1 MRKRRLLLFVLIA
14 TLSAMPMW
22 AAHFSDF
29 YVLPVASHVSGVGSS
44 MWMTDTSIQN
54 FQSTPLKVQF
64 LFIESGEGNSEN
76 VANLVSTALPDGSLT
91 IPAGG
96 SVVIKDILAGYQGA
110 NGGSLGAV
118 MVSGDKAF
126 AVTSRAYVIGANG
139 GSYGQTVPP
148 VRDFIDNSLGD
159 TNNALAVAY
168 VPGVIHNAAYRTNL
182 GFVAGAGLAGMVIEV
197 RLKATDG
204 STTGTR
210 NFSIP
215 PNQFVH
221 VQFAASTLTPALIDA
236 GAAEMRITSG
246 DGAVAPYAS
255 VIDNVSQDAVFIP
268 SVFPPS
274 SPFAKQVPGDS
285 LFRRLAAAYL
295 RH

>member
-14 TLSAMPMW
+14 TVSALPMW
-22 AAHFSDF
+22 ADHFADF

-54 FQSTPLKVQF
+54 FSSSPLNLQF

-76 VANLVSTALPDGSLT
+76 VSNLVSTALPDGSLT
-91 IPAGG
+91 IAPGG
-96 SVVIKDILAGYQGA
+96 SVVIKDILAGYTGS

-118 MVSGDKAF
+118 MVTGNRAF
-126 AVTSRAYVIGANG
+126 AVTSRAYVNAASG
-139 GSYGQTVPP
+139 GTYGQTVPP
-148 VRDFIDNSLGD
+148 VRDFIDNTIGD
-159 TNNALAVAY
+159 TNNALSVAY
-168 VPGVIHNAAYRTNL
+168 VPGLIHNAAYRTNL
-182 GFVAGAGLAGMVIEV
+182 GFVAGAGLTGMVIEIRV
-197 RLKATDG
+197 KAADG

-210 NFSIP
+210 TFSIP
-215 PNQFVH
+215 ANQFVH
-221 VQFAASTLTPALIDA
+221 IQFAASTLAPALIDA
-236 GAAEMRITSG
+236 GAAEFRITGG

-268 SVFPPS
+268 SIFPPNAAFTKVAPS
-274 SPFAKQVPGDS
+274 DS
-285 LFRRLAAAYL
+285 LFRRLAASYL

>member
-14 TLSAMPMW
+14 ALSAMPMW
-22 AAHFSDF
+22 AAHFADF

-44 MWMTDTSIQN
+44 MWMTDTAIQN
-54 FQSTPLKVQF
+54 FQSTPLNLQF

-76 VANLVSTALPDGSLT
+76 VSNLVSTALPNGSLT

-110 NGGSLGAV
+110 NGGSLGAI

-126 AVTSRAYVIGANG
+126 AVTSRAYVVGANG

-148 VRDFIDNSLGD
+148 VRDFIDNTLGD
-159 TNNALAVAY
+159 TINAGAVAY
-168 VPGVIHNAAYRTNL
+168 LPGVLHNAGYRTNL
-182 GFVAGAGLAGMVIEV
+182 GFVAGAGLTGMVVEV
-197 RLKATDG
+197 RLKAADG

-210 NFSIP
+210 TFSIP

-221 VQFAASTLTPALIDA
+221 VQFAASTLTPSLIDA
-236 GAAEMRITSG
+236 GAAEMRITGG

-255 VIDNVSQDAVFIP
+255 VVDNVSQDAVFIP
-268 SVFPPS
+268 SIFPPS
-274 SPFAKQVPGDS
+274 SPFTKQLMGES
-285 LFRRLAAAYL
+285 LFRRLAAGYL

>member
-1 MRKRRLLLFVLIA
+1 MRKRRLLLFVLITA
-14 TLSAMPMW
+14 LSAMPLC
-22 AAHFSDF
+22 AAHFADF
-29 YVLPVASHVSGVGSS
+29 YILPVASHVSGVGSS
-44 MWMTDTSIQN
+44 MWMSDTAIQN
-54 FQSTPLKVQF
+54 FQSTPLNLQF

-76 VANLVSTALPDGSLT
+76 VSNLVSTALPDGSLT

-96 SVVIKDILAGYQGA
+96 SVVINDILAGYQGS
-110 NGGSLGAV
+110 NGGSLGAI

-126 AVTSRAYVIGANG
+126 AVTSRAYVNSESG

-168 VPGVIHNAAYRTNL
+168 LPGVLHNAAYRTNL
-182 GFVAGAGLAGMVIEV
+182 GFVAGAGSAGMVVEV
-197 RLKATDG
+197 KLKAADG
-204 STTGTR
+204 ATTGTR

-215 PNQFVH
+215 PNRFVH
-221 VQFAASTLTPALIDA
+221 VQFAASTLTPSLIDA

-268 SVFPPS
+268 SIFPPNAAFTKVAPS
-274 SPFAKQVPGDS
+274 DS
-285 LFRRLAAAYL
+285 IFRRLAASYW
-295 RH
+295 RY